1 MLPGRPAASASVP
14 GQHPPCRGGCCP
26 AAGQHPPGRMAASGL
41 GSGGC
46 CPSIRGSIRFGRRML
61 PRLLASRSRC
71 CPASFGSRGG
81 FIWTSWSEI
90 AVLTSPQNTHT
101 HDAHC
106 APTRP
111 RRLRTCTLSPC
122 LVTVPLLLLAG
133 RSAARLPGQQP
144 PLARTAAHPLLL
156 LRAAPGRAKSLLLA
170 YVATH
175 TQMARLDG
183 SPRKVTAARIHLPRA
198 APPF

>member
-1 MLPGRPAASASVP
+1 
-14 GQHPPCRGGCCP
+14 
-26 AAGQHPPGRMAASGL
+26 
-41 GSGGC
+41 
-46 CPSIRGSIRFGRRML
+46 ML
-61 PRLLASRSRC
+61 PRLLASRSSSR
-71 CPASFGSRGG
+71 PASFGSRGG
-81 FIWTSWSEI
+81 FIWISWSEI

-156 LRAAPGRAKSLLLA
+156 LRAAPGRANGAS
-170 YVATH
+170 
-175 TQMARLDG
+175 RSG
-183 SPRKVTAARIHLPRA
+183 PPCSRPRPSPRWPTPTPSRPFSPTPSARAARTGRRRRRHSSFRPTSRRWRRRRA
-198 APPF
+198 ARPSARSASTRSSSCAPPSTPPSGPLREVRRAALL

>member
-1 MLPGRPAASASVP
+1 
-14 GQHPPCRGGCCP
+14 
-26 AAGQHPPGRMAASGL
+26 
-41 GSGGC
+41 
-46 CPSIRGSIRFGRRML
+46 ML
-61 PRLLASRSRC
+61 PRLLASRSSSR
-71 CPASFGSRGG
+71 PASFGSRGG
-81 FIWTSWSEI
+81 FIWISWSEI

-156 LRAAPGRAKSLLLA
+156 LRAAPGRANGASRSGPPCSRPRPSTRTTGGEHGLVFFDCHLLYA
-170 YVATH
+170 HAWSSVPVH
-175 TQMARLDG
+175 TCVCAHVVPMSRAGRVECAVCAVG
-183 SPRKVTAARIHLPRA
+183 SGSRPA
-198 APPF
+198 